1 VIENRRSVLLL
12 IDLQRAFCDS
22 NGSMAAQGRPIDT
35 MSQAARQCQALA
47 EIARRHGTPV
57 IWTRMMFAPD
67 YSDGGMLT
75 RLRPGLPKIGAL
87 RRGEP
92 DVELSA
98 HVCAQ
103 TDDVIVDKPRYSA
116 LIGTNLIDILQEK
129 RIGRVVIGGV
139 TTSMCVESTARDL
152 AQRDFEVAVI
162 EEACG
167 DFDAERHRASLAAL
181 AFGFARV
188 LSLRSAP
195 DLFGDV
201 AFEAIA

>member
-22 NGSMAAQGRPIDT
+22 DGSMAAQGRPIEA
-35 MSQAARQCQALA
+35 MSEAARQCQALA
-47 EIARRHGTPV
+47 QIARRHGTPV

-75 RLRPGLPKIGAL
+75 RLRPGLPRIGAL

-98 HVCAQ
+98 HVGAQ

-116 LIGTNLIDILQEK
+116 LIGTNLTDVLQEK

-167 DFDAERHRASLAAL
+167 DFDAARHAASLAAL

-188 LSLRSAP
+188 LPLRCTQ

-201 AFEAIA
+201 RFEAIA

>member
-1 VIENRRSVLLL
+1 
-12 IDLQRAFCDS
+12 
-22 NGSMAAQGRPIDT
+22 
-35 MSQAARQCQALA
+35 MSEAARQCQALSQ
-47 EIARRHGTPV
+47 IAHRHGTPV

-103 TDDVIVDKPRYSA
+103 TDDMIVDKPRYSA
-116 LIGTNLIDILQEK
+116 LIGTNLTAILQEK
-129 RIGRVVIGGV
+129 RVGRVVIGGV

-167 DFDAERHRASLAAL
+167 DFDAERHRASLTAL

-188 LSLRSAP
+188 LPLRCAP
-195 DLFGDV
+195 DLFGDFE
-201 AFEAIA
+201 FEAIA